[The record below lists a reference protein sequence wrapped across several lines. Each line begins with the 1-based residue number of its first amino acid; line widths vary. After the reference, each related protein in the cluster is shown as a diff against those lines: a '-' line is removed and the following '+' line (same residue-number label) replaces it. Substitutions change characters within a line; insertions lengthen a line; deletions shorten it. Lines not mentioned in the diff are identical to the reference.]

1 MGLLSASAHPCYDS
15 DTGDTLDETKIFS
28 MIRRQWAENAPFSAK
43 LCGMAT
49 CVIVDDSHQFRSAA
63 SHILQRGGITVVGTA
78 ANTAEAL
85 AAIDESRPDVALI
98 DVRLGHES
106 GFALAERISQ
116 TSGSPMV
123 ILVSAN
129 PAEDLEQNI
138 TCPFL
143 MKTELSGVAIDEIVS
158 DHTIMNDNEAVTA
171 YA

>member
-1 MGLLSASAHPCYDS
+1 
-15 DTGDTLDETKIFS
+15 
-28 MIRRQWAENAPFSAK
+28 
-43 LCGMAT
+43 MAT

-85 AAIDESRPDVALI
+85 AAIDESQPDVALI
-98 DVRLGHES
+98 DVRLGRES

-116 TSGSPMV
+116 TPRSPMI

-138 TCPFL
+138 TRPFII
-143 MKTELSGVAIDEIVS
+143 KTELSGSAIVE
-158 DHTIMNDNEAVTA
+158 IMNDHAIMNEAVTA